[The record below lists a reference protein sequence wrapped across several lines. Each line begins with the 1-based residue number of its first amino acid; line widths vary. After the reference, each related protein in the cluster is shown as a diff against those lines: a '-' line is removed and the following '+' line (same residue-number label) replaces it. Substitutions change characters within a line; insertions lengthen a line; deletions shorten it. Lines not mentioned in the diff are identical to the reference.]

1 MVIELIQTYPRSSI
15 VLISLIVSFF
25 ISLVN
30 YLILDK
36 DRLREI
42 KRKQKELQIR
52 MKEHKN
58 NPTKQMELSKE
69 MMSHT
74 GEQLRHSFK
83 PMLITFVPVIVA
95 FWWIKDVFAETTI
108 EGTWFWWYIISA
120 IVFSLLLRKLFKLP

>member
-36 DRLREI
+36 DKLREI
-42 KRKQKELQIR
+42 KRKQKELQIK

-108 EGTWFWWYIISA
+108 EGTWFWWYVISA
-120 IVFSLLLRKLFKLP
+120 VVFSLLLRKLFKLP